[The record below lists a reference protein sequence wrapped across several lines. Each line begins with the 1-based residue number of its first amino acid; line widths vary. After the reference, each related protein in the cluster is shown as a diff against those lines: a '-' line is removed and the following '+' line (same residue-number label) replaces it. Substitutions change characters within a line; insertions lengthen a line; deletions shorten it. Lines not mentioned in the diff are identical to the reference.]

1 MVKRMGRPPKFEER
15 SEEIMQAFEA
25 CVLRKGLP
33 ATTLADVAE
42 ESGLPR
48 SLVRYFMG
56 NRDEMVDRLIERLMR
71 IAQARLD
78 AIRDEAGAM
87 SVARLLDAC
96 FGVIFADQ
104 RSNALMGELWYLART
119 DAHIRE
125 RLNGVYAYALG
136 LLTEAFGREMPAL
149 AAVERNAA
157 AFAIVSLALGETALN
172 DFGLT
177 MPEGTSL
184 RAQAAAIV
192 AKLQERTTTC

>member
-1 MVKRMGRPPKFEER
+1 MGRPPKFEER
-15 SEEIMQAFEA
+15 NEEIMQAFEA

-56 NRDEMVDRLIERLMR
+56 NRDDMVDRLIERLMML
-71 IAQARLD
+71 AQTRLD
-78 AIRDEAGAM
+78 AVRDEAGET
-87 SVARLLDAC
+87 SLARLLDTC
-96 FGVIFADQ
+96 FGVVFADQ

-136 LLTEAFGREMPAL
+136 LIAEAIAREMPAVT
-149 AAVERNAA
+149 AAERDAA
-157 AFAIVSLALGETALN
+157 AFGIISLALGETALN

-177 MPEGTSL
+177 MPTGTSL

-192 AKLQERTTTC
+192 ARLEEGETAC

>member
-1 MVKRMGRPPKFEER
+1 MGRPPKFEER
-15 SEEIMQAFEA
+15 NEEIMQAFEA

-56 NRDEMVDRLIERLMR
+56 NRDEMVDRLIERQMQL
-71 IAQARLD
+71 AQSRLD
-78 AIRDEAGAM
+78 AVRDEAGAM
-87 SVARLLDAC
+87 SVARLLDA
-96 FGVIFADQ
+96 FFEVVFSDP

-119 DAHIRE
+119 DSHIRE

-136 LLTEAFGREMPAL
+136 LLTEALAREMPEI
-149 AAVERNAA
+149 AAAQREAA
-157 AFAIVSLALGETALN
+157 AFAVVSLALGETALN

-177 MPEGTSL
+177 MPRGMSL
-184 RAQAAAIV
+184 RAQAAAIMTR
-192 AKLQERTTTC
+192 LEEGQTTC